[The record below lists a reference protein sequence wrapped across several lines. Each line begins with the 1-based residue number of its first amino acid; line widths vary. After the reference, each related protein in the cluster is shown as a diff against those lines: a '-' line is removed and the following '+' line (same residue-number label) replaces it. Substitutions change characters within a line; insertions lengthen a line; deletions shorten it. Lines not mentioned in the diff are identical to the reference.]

1 MHLKE
6 KKKTKV
12 VCTIGPASSKKET
25 IEKLV
30 KSGMNV
36 CRLNF
41 SHGTYN
47 EHKEKLK
54 LIRAVSKKT
63 GYPIAVIQDLGGPK
77 IRTGEIPGKGIRL
90 NAHDTI
96 ALSGTAKQAEDGVLP
111 ISYSKLAKDVKTGDA
126 ILLADGSIE
135 LKVARIKG
143 NLVYCKVLVGGII
156 SSHKGVNIPSEALS
170 VPGLTAKDKKDIL
183 FAVKEKVD
191 FLALSFVRSEK
202 DVLSLKRILK
212 KHKADIPVIAKI
224 EKPQAL
230 DHIDK
235 IIEASDGI
243 MVARG
248 DLGVEIPFNQ
258 VPIVQKMLIRKAN
271 KAGKPVITATQMLSS
286 MVNSPRPT
294 RAEVT
299 DVANAILD
307 GTDAVMLSEETA
319 VGKYPVKAVEAMT
332 KIAKSAEREMMDS
345 LPLCS
350 PYHAKDIIT
359 DSISYSAYMM
369 SEEMKTRAI
378 ICPTRSGMTAKRIS
392 RYRPDPP
399 ILALTPS
406 ENTFRAMCLT
416 WGTFP
421 VLIPDLTD
429 PTDVTAQALAW
440 AKKTVAFRKG
450 DIIIITAGTNTSDPG
465 TTNTIRLEKI

>member
-1 MHLKE
+1 M
-6 KKKTKV
+6 
-12 VCTIGPASSKKET
+12 
-25 IEKLV
+25 
-30 KSGMNV
+30 
-36 CRLNF
+36 
-41 SHGTYN
+41 
-47 EHKEKLK
+47 
-54 LIRAVSKKT
+54 
-63 GYPIAVIQDLGGPK
+63 
-77 IRTGEIPGKGIRL
+77 
-90 NAHDTI
+90 
-96 ALSGTAKQAEDGVLP
+96 
-111 ISYSKLAKDVKTGDA
+111 
-126 ILLADGSIE
+126 
-135 LKVARIKG
+135 
-143 NLVYCKVLVGGII
+143 
-156 SSHKGVNIPSEALS
+156 
-170 VPGLTAKDKKDIL
+170 

-202 DVLSLKRILK
+202 DVMSLKRILK

-230 DHIDK
+230 KHIDK
-235 IIEASDGI
+235 IIEVADGI

-271 KAGKPVITATQMLSS
+271 NAGKPVITATQMLSS

-319 VGKYPVKAVEAMT
+319 IGRYPIKAVEAMT
-332 KIAKSAEREMMDS
+332 KIAKSAEKEMKDS
-345 LPLCS
+345 SPLC
-350 PYHAKDIIT
+350 PPFHAQDLIT
-359 DSISYSAYMM
+359 DSISYSAYLM
-369 SEEMKTRAI
+369 SEEMETRAI

-392 RYRPDPP
+392 RYRPDAP

-429 PTDVTAQALAW
+429 PTDVTAQALTW
-440 AKKTVAFRKG
+440 AKTAVALRKG
-450 DIIIITAGTNTSDPG
+450 DMIIITAGSNTSNPG
-465 TTNTIRLEKI
+465 TTNTIRLERM